1 MTTVVDQAIWRNP
14 HQYRTFPNS
23 RPNPE
28 ALATR
33 AMVDRTLAALT
44 RANIAAPE
52 VYVVQ
57 DGVPNAL
64 TWPDSIEIHTGQGM
78 EPQVVPAIILHELS
92 HWRRGDLQDKTT
104 PTPVKELRA
113 DWGAGYMM
121 AQLNV
126 PQDMRQAAIALFGTQ
141 TPGDHNT
148 GPLRQQAL
156 RDGAAAFY
164 AGKSFFDAP

>member
-1 MTTVVDQAIWRNP
+1 MPQ
-14 HQYRTFPNS
+14 S
-23 RPNPE
+23 
-28 ALATR
+28 
-33 AMVDRTLAALT
+33 
-44 RANIAAPE
+44 
-52 VYVVQ
+52 
-57 DGVPNAL
+57 
-64 TWPDSIEIHTGQGM
+64 QG
-78 EPQVVPAIILHELS
+78 
-92 HWRRGDLQDKTT
+92 RDKTT

-148 GPLRQQAL
+148 GPARQQAL

-164 AGKSFFDAP
+164 GGKSYFDGP